1 MKIFIHRRIGFW
13 EIEELPESYSLGMTI
28 EDYYGGKYVQLNAS
42 QIAFREINPDASAVE
57 VFNMSI
63 PTPQV
68 QTIEQAKEVLKE
80 QIKAYDVS
88 PSVNTFLFNGQ
99 AMWFDASKRSQL
111 MTSLISAQ
119 NRKDV
124 TVIFPVGDTCIEL
137 PTTTAFALLDKLN
150 GDADQRTAVSTFH
163 IAEVE
168 KLETIEE
175 VDAYNYRIGYP
186 GYITINLE

>member
-1 MKIFIHRRIGFW
+1 MKTFIHRRIGFW

-28 EDYYGGKYVQLNAS
+28 EDYHGGKYVQLDAS
-42 QIAFREINPDASAVE
+42 QIAFREAHPGASVTE
-57 VFNMSI
+57 VFNMLI
-63 PTPQV
+63 PVPKAR
-68 QTIEQAKEVLKE
+68 TIEQAKEDLKE

-119 NRKDV
+119 NRKDA
-124 TVIFPVGDTCIEL
+124 TVKFPVGDICIEL
-137 PTTTAFALLDKLN
+137 PTATAFAFLDELN
-150 GDADQRTAVSTFH
+150 GDADQRTAVTTFH
-163 IAEVE
+163 ITEVE
-168 KLETIEE
+168 KLETIED

-186 GYITINLE
+186 KYVTINV